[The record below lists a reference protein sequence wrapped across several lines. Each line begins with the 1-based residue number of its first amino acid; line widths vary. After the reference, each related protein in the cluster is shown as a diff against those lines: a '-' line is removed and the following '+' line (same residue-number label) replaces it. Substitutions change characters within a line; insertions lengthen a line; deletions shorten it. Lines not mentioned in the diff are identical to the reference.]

1 MDPFA
6 SVSVCRLHP
15 GVAVTG
21 FCPACLR
28 DRLAGLHPPSAADL
42 RRCKSFS
49 YARSAAAV
57 EPQRRS
63 CDLFRHGQPIAAA
76 VQEEEEEDHHQQE
89 PGRSHSHQQP
99 KKSSSLGGL
108 LGKKLQ
114 QWRRKSKKE
123 PVAVVIPVPL
133 PEMEMPARHRPSCD
147 ADPRQASWD
156 ARSGPVP
163 ALGRLPASM
172 LSLPVEEDEDYDDS
186 MAAPPAVPRSDGQ
199 IPVEEDYCYY
209 YDNNINAAAAAAA
222 AVPGGSVQTRDY
234 YLDSSSSSRRRRS
247 VDRSTTSGR
256 NSFSDANN
264 SEATCRMMMMN
275 VNARVSPAGIAAER
289 LYHYHEAH
297 HHHHQSVLVHH
308 QYCSREDEEELQ
320 QQGPN
325 NLRADDFSGSF
336 GSGFPFR
343 DGVCNGVPASK
354 PNKKGIKGWSIWGL
368 ISKKSSSSSS
378 SSRKYSAEAAAAA
391 GGAGGGGGGDEY
403 EYPWP
408 ELRAR
413 GYNGQMLRCNSSLS
427 ARSSLSGTGIGS
439 GNLSGRRSISGVEMR
454 DAAARYN
461 NNNGGFRTR
470 RDEVLL
476 ERNLSTTR
484 SPSYS
489 RSGHH
494 DLDPAMAPQM
504 GVGMGM
510 QYHQQQQLPPPT
522 RRSSSNSKHEFS
534 SLPAKAKTRRSTLG
548 L

>member
-1 MDPFA
+1 MDP

-28 DRLAGLHPPSAADL
+28 DRLSGLHPPSAADL

-76 VQEEEEEDHHQQE
+76 VPEEEEDQQE
-89 PGRSHSHQQP
+89 HGRSHSHQS

-114 QWRRKSKKE
+114 QWRRKNKKE
-123 PVAVVIPVPL
+123 
-133 PEMEMPARHRPSCD
+133 PEMEMPS
-147 ADPRQASWD
+147 SWD
-156 ARSGPVP
+156 ARLGPVP
-163 ALGRLPASM
+163 ALGRLPATM
-172 LSLPVEEDEDYDDS
+172 LSLPVEEDDDS
-186 MAAPPAVPRSDGQ
+186 MAAPAVPRSDGQ

-209 YDNNINAAAAAAA
+209 YDNANNINAAA
-222 AVPGGSVQTRDY
+222 AVPGGSEQTRDY

-256 NSFSDANN
+256 NSFSDANS
-264 SEATCRMMMMN
+264 SEAACRMMMMMN
-275 VNARVSPAGIAAER
+275 AAANGNARVSPAGIAAAES
-289 LYHYHEAH
+289 LHHYHESHH

-308 QYCSREDEEELQ
+308 QCYREEDEQ
-320 QQGPN
+320 QQEAY
-325 NLRADDFSGSF
+325 NLRAGDFSGS
-336 GSGFPFR
+336 
-343 DGVCNGVPASK
+343 NGVPASK

-368 ISKKSSSSSS
+368 ISKKSSSS
-378 SSRKYSAEAAAAA
+378 RKHSAA
-391 GGAGGGGGGDEY
+391 GGGAVAGGGGGGGEY

-413 GYNGQMLRCNSSLS
+413 GYNGQMLRCNSSIS
-427 ARSSLSGTGIGS
+427 ARSSFSGTGTG
-439 GNLSGRRSISGVEMR
+439 SGRRSVSGVDMR
-454 DAAARYN
+454 DKYN
-461 NNNGGFRTR
+461 SNNGGLRTR

-476 ERNLSTTR
+476 ERHLSTR
-484 SPSYS
+484 SSSYS

-494 DLDPAMAPQM
+494 DLDPAAMAPPQM
-504 GVGMGM
+504 GM
-510 QYHQQQQLPPPT
+510 QLSSRPPNIP
-522 RRSSSNSKHEFS
+522 RRSSSNSKHE
-534 SLPAKAKTRRSTLG
+534 LGKTRRSTLG

>member
-1 MDPFA
+1 MDPSA
-6 SVSVCRLHP
+6 SVCRLHP

-147 ADPRQASWD
+147 ADPRRASWD
-156 ARSGPVP
+156 ARSGVGPVP

-172 LSLPVEEDEDYDDS
+172 LSLPVEDYDDS
-186 MAAPPAVPRSDGQ
+186 MAPPAVPRSDGQ

-209 YDNNINAAAAAAA
+209 YDNAAAAAA

-264 SEATCRMMMMN
+264 SEATCRTMMMMN
-275 VNARVSPAGIAAER
+275 GATANGNARVSPAAER

-297 HHHHQSVLVHH
+297 HHHHQSVLVRH

-336 GSGFPFR
+336 GSAFPFR
-343 DGVCNGVPASK
+343 DGVSNGVPASK

-368 ISKKSSSSSS
+368 ISKKSSS
-378 SSRKYSAEAAAAA
+378 RKYSAEAAPA
-391 GGAGGGGGGDEY
+391 AGGGGGGGEY

-413 GYNGQMLRCNSSLS
+413 GYNGQMLRCNSSIS
-427 ARSSLSGTGIGS
+427 ARSSFSGTGIGS
-439 GNLSGRRSISGVEMR
+439 GNLSGRRSISGVDMR
-454 DAAARYN
+454 N
-461 NNNGGFRTR
+461 N
-470 RDEVLL
+470 
-476 ERNLSTTR
+476 
-484 SPSYS
+484 
-489 RSGHH
+489 H
-494 DLDPAMAPQM
+494 
-504 GVGMGM
+504 
-510 QYHQQQQLPPPT
+510 
-522 RRSSSNSKHEFS
+522 
-534 SLPAKAKTRRSTLG
+534 
-548 L
+548 

>member
-1 MDPFA
+1 MDPSA
-6 SVSVCRLHP
+6 SVTVCRLHP

-21 FCPACLR
+21 FCPACLS

-63 CDLFRHGQPIAAA
+63 CDLFRHGQPPIAAA
-76 VQEEEEEDHHQQE
+76 VPEEEEHHQQE
-89 PGRSHSHQQP
+89 P
-99 KKSSSLGGL
+99 KKSSSSLGGL

-133 PEMEMPARHRPSCD
+133 PEMEIPARHRPS
-147 ADPRQASWD
+147 WD
-156 ARSGPVP
+156 ARSGAVP
-163 ALGRLPASM
+163 ALGRLPVSM

-186 MAAPPAVPRSDGQ
+186 NINAVPRSDGQ

-209 YDNNINAAAAAAA
+209 YDDNINAAAAA

-264 SEATCRMMMMN
+264 GEATCRMKMMN
-275 VNARVSPAGIAAER
+275 AATANGNARVSPARER

-308 QYCSREDEEELQ
+308 HHQYCSRDDEEELQQQQQ

-325 NLRADDFSGSF
+325 NLRADEFSGSF
-336 GSGFPFR
+336 GSAFPFR
-343 DGVCNGVPASK
+343 SNGVPASK

-368 ISKKSSSSSS
+368 ISKKSSSS
-378 SSRKYSAEAAAAA
+378 RKYSAGAAAAAA
-391 GGAGGGGGGDEY
+391 GGAGGGGGEY

-413 GYNGQMLRCNSSLS
+413 GYNGQMLRCNSSIS
-427 ARSSLSGTGIGS
+427 ARSSFSGTGTGS
-439 GNLSGRRSISGVEMR
+439 GNLSGRRSISGVDMR
-454 DAAARYN
+454 DAAA
-461 NNNGGFRTR
+461 NNGGFRTR

-484 SPSYS
+484 SSSYT
-489 RSGHH
+489 RSGHRHH
-494 DLDPAMAPQM
+494 DLDPAMALQ
-504 GVGMGM
+504 MGM
-510 QYHQQQQLPPPT
+510 QYHHHQQQQQLSSSRPPNIP

-534 SLPAKAKTRRSTLG
+534 SLPAKARTRRSTLG

>member
-1 MDPFA
+1 MDPSA
-6 SVSVCRLHP
+6 SVCRLHP

-42 RRCKSFS
+42 RRCRSFS

-76 VQEEEEEDHHQQE
+76 LPEEEEDHHQQE
-89 PGRSHSHQQP
+89 PARSHSHQQS
-99 KKSSSLGGL
+99 KKSSSSLGGL

-123 PVAVVIPVPL
+123 PVVIPVPL
-133 PEMEMPARHRPSCD
+133 PEMEMPAPHRPSCD
-147 ADPRQASWD
+147 ADPRRASWD
-156 ARSGPVP
+156 ARSGSGPVP

-172 LSLPVEEDEDYDDS
+172 LSLPVEDYDDR
-186 MAAPPAVPRSDGQ
+186 MAAPAVPRSDGQ

-209 YDNNINAAAAAAA
+209 YDNAAAAA

-264 SEATCRMMMMN
+264 SEATCRMMMMMN
-275 VNARVSPAGIAAER
+275 AATANGNARVSPAGIAAER

-297 HHHHQSVLVHH
+297 HHHHHQSVLVHH
-308 QYCSREDEEELQ
+308 QYCSREDEEEE

-343 DGVCNGVPASK
+343 DRDGVSNGVPPASNK

-368 ISKKSSSSSS
+368 ISKKSSSSS
-378 SSRKYSAEAAAAA
+378 KYSAEAAAAA
-391 GGAGGGGGGDEY
+391 AAGGGGGGGQY

-413 GYNGQMLRCNSSLS
+413 GYNGQMLRCNSSIS
-427 ARSSLSGTGIGS
+427 ARSSFSGTGIGN
-439 GNLSGRRSISGVEMR
+439 GNLSGRRSISGLDMR
-454 DAAARYN
+454 DAA
-461 NNNGGFRTR
+461 NGGFRTR

-484 SPSYS
+484 SSSYS

-494 DLDPAMAPQM
+494 HELDPPQM
-504 GVGMGM
+504 VVGVGM
-510 QYHQQQQLPPPT
+510 QYHHHQQQLSSGSRPPNIP

-534 SLPAKAKTRRSTLG
+534 SMPAKARTRRSTLG

>member
-1 MDPFA
+1 MDPSV

-63 CDLFRHGQPIAAA
+63 CDLFRHGQPIAVA
-76 VQEEEEEDHHQQE
+76 VPEEEDHHRQE
-89 PGRSHSHQQP
+89 PGRSHSHQQQP

-114 QWRRKSKKE
+114 QWRRKNKKE
-123 PVAVVIPVPL
+123 PEPVSSMRL
-133 PEMEMPARHRPSCD
+133 PEMEMPAWHRPSCD
-147 ADPRQASWD
+147 VGPGRASWD
-156 ARSGPVP
+156 ARSGSGPMP
-163 ALGRLPASM
+163 ALGRQLPASM
-172 LSLPVEEDEDYDDS
+172 LSLPVEEDDDDS
-186 MAAPPAVPRSDGQ
+186 MGVPRSDGQ
-199 IPVEEDYCYY
+199 IPVEEDYYY
-209 YDNNINAAAAAAA
+209 YYCGNNININAAAAA
-222 AVPGGSVQTRDY
+222 AVPGGTVQTRDY

-264 SEATCRMMMMN
+264 SGEATCRMMMMN
-275 VNARVSPAGIAAER
+275 AHAAANGNARVSPAAPAER

-297 HHHHQSVLVHH
+297 HHQSVLVHH
-308 QYCSREDEEELQ
+308 HYPREDEEELQ
-320 QQGPN
+320 RQGPN
-325 NLRADDFSGSF
+325 NLRAGDSF
-336 GSGFPFR
+336 GSSFR
-343 DGVCNGVPASK
+343 DGASRNGVPASK

-368 ISKKSSSSSS
+368 ISKKSGSSSS
-378 SSRKYSAEAAAAA
+378 KYSAAGGGGGAAAAAA
-391 GGAGGGGGGDEY
+391 GGEY

-413 GYNGQMLRCNSSLS
+413 GYNGQMLRCNSSIS
-427 ARSSLSGTGIGS
+427 ARSSFSGTGS
-439 GNLSGRRSISGVEMR
+439 ESLSGRRSISGVDMR
-454 DAAARYN
+454 D
-461 NNNGGFRTR
+461 NGGGF
-470 RDEVLL
+470 LL
-476 ERNLSTTR
+476 ERNLSTR
-484 SPSYS
+484 SSSYW

-494 DLDPAMAPQM
+494 GLDPAMAPQM

-510 QYHQQQQLPPPT
+510 QYHQQQQQLSGRPPNIP
-522 RRSSSNSKHEFS
+522 RRSSSNSNPKHEFS
-534 SLPAKAKTRRSTLG
+534 SLPANKAKSTRSTLG